1 MNIILIGAQGSGKGT
16 QAKKLA
22 DALHVHHVSS
32 GDLLRKASEEATEV
46 GLKAKVYLDRG
57 ELVPDELTVKMLLSR
72 ISEPDCVRDGV
83 LLDGFP
89 RTIAQSQALDEG
101 LGRVGR
107 AIDCTVYLNV
117 PHDVLLR
124 RLAGRYICR
133 AQQHVYNIETN
144 PPKVPGI
151 CDLDGSE
158 LYQRS
163 DDTGPAV
170 KKRLDTFFRDTIL
183 LLDYYENQHKLVKVN
198 GNQGIEQVHHSL
210 LDTLQNFMQ
219 ERDQGKGQ
227 GSAN

>member
-22 DALHVHHVSS
+22 NALHVHHVSS
-32 GDLLRKASEEATEV
+32 GDLFRKASEEGTEV
-46 GLKAKVYLDRG
+46 GLKAKIYLDRG